1 MTEEI
6 EQKDSIQLE
15 SESAAEEL
23 YVGAKAQLLSLAANM
38 RLIIPG
44 PDVAG
49 LFLGAGLGILLTY
62 GEEVTRKWLEKALEA
77 LDDPT
82 PPAMH

>member
-1 MTEEI
+1 MTEKMKKEPWT
-6 EQKDSIQLE
+6 EKE
-15 SESAAEEL
+15 AGEL
-23 YVGAKAQLLSLAANM
+23 YLGAKQQLLSLAANM

-49 LFLGAGLGILLTY
+49 LFLAAGLSVLLTY